1 MWAEWMD
8 GWRDEMLWGLWGDEQ
23 EADSCEVSLSSTHT
37 SPCFLLMGGGYLFI
51 MFDRNGSPQREAL
64 FLVSGG
70 PSLCPR
76 PQAYRLAAQE
86 GFEPKGWWT
95 SWLVPLLLSPCPCPV
110 PLKISCQTG
119 WGGGHC
125 YLCLLCLQWATY
137 PTSTMYHMLL
147 HTFAPLTYPH
157 ENPKDC

>member
-1 MWAEWMD
+1 MWAEWM
-8 GWRDEMLWGLWGDEQ
+8 DEMLWGLWGDEQ

-51 MFDRNGSPQREAL
+51 VFDRNGSPQREAL

-119 WGGGHC
+119 WGGDTVICAYSAYNGPRTPQVPCITC
-125 YLCLLCLQWATY
+125 YYTHLLL
-137 PTSTMYHMLL
+137 
-147 HTFAPLTYPH
+147 
-157 ENPKDC
+157 